1 MRVRRST
8 LRMSEAKGWR
18 WHQTALYTMTCDML
32 KEEIKQG
39 LRATASSPKFND
51 DTSEMDATATVI

>member
-1 MRVRRST
+1 
-8 LRMSEAKGWR
+8 MSEAKGWR